1 MKAVLLVES
10 IHLAHR
16 GQKRNAPA
24 EMLWF
29 ALYRSERRMFPSV
42 AGFLAGTEMEELAKK
57 KKNQVHLLR
66 ISPEFMQ
73 CTVWQFMQCT
83 VMLQRG
89 MEVVSEL

>member
-1 MKAVLLVES
+1 MPQ
-10 IHLAHR
+10 
-16 GQKRNAPA
+16 QKCFGLPCI
-24 EMLWF
+24 EVK
-29 ALYRSERRMFPSV
+29 EGCFPV
-42 AGFLAGTEMEELAKK
+42 WLGFLLALKWRSWQKK

-73 CTVWQFMQCT
+73 CTVWQFTQCT